1 MSQEIRTQ
9 MNSIVGLSFLIEECS
24 SECKKN
30 ITHSDQLYRIC
41 NQLAKLFE
49 NFVSTELIENSRSSI
64 RLSKCDPVEFFKRE
78 MSEFSEMISQYYNG
92 DVLLIEENYETAP
105 VKVFMDRFKVE
116 RILQS
121 LFQNVVCQKRKGFLR
136 SGWTI
141 NGDTLTFY
149 IHDPYQDYAMLKD
162 ILDTAENEKLPARI
176 YDTTSM
182 VNLALAKKNT
192 QILGGSIIVEPFD
205 LNGASVYFSFPVKSD
220 ERTVSE
226 TILKSD
232 ANILKPETSYTI
244 PILKETIKNNL

>member
-9 MNSIVGLSFLIEECS
+9 MNSIVGLSFLIEEGN
-24 SECKKN
+24 SECNRN

-49 NFVSTELIENSRSSI
+49 NFVSTELIENSSSSI
-64 RLSKCDPVEFFKRE
+64 RLTKCDPVEFFSRE
-78 MSEFSEMISQYYNG
+78 MAEFSNMVNQYYNG
-92 DVLLIEENYETAP
+92 DVLLIEENYETVP
-105 VKVFMDRFKVE
+105 VNVLMDRFKVE

-121 LFQNVVCQKRKGFLR
+121 LFQNAVCQNRKGYLR
-136 SGWTI
+136 SGWTM

-149 IHDPYQDYAMLKD
+149 IHDPYQDYSMLKD

-192 QILGGSIIVEPFD
+192 KLLGGSIIVEHFD
-205 LNGASVYFSFPVKSD
+205 LNGASIYFSFPVKSD
-220 ERTVSE
+220 EKTVSE
-226 TILKSD
+226 TVLNYD
-232 ANILKPETSYTI
+232 ANL
-244 PILKETIKNNL
+244 